1 MSQDQIT
8 VIDDILERYPGQPE
22 YLIFLLQDIQGS
34 YNYISPEAMNLV
46 CDHVGV
52 PLTQAYAVAT
62 FYQSFSLEPKGEHEI
77 RVCLGTACHL
87 KGGPRIVG
95 EAERRLGIK
104 AGQTTK
110 DLKFTLETVNCLGAC
125 ALAPV
130 AVVDE
135 EYIPNVTTRKLLKNI
150 EELSAE

>member
-1 MSQDQIT
+1 VIKEHVD
-8 VIDDILERYPGQPE
+8 IDDIIERYPGKPE
-22 YLIFLLQDIQGS
+22 SLIFLLQDIQAA
-34 YNYISPEAMNLV
+34 YNYISSEAMTLV

-87 KGGPRIVG
+87 KGAPRIVS
-95 EAERRLGIK
+95 ELERRLGIK
-104 AGQTTK
+104 PGETTK
-110 DLKFTLETVNCLGAC
+110 DLKYSLDTVNCLGAC

-130 AVVDE
+130 SVVDN
-135 EYIPNVTTRKLLKNI
+135 EYQPNTTTPKLVKLLDKMI
-150 EELSAE
+150 TE